1 MLAVVLGVHQL
12 MTLLRALGERLVVDK
27 RRTLI
32 RYRYTY
38 LLGAGNTTV
47 APTKA
52 GAADV
57 YENTSSSIQFA
68 TLTHSHSTSVSS
80 VSDVTLAAS

>member
-47 APTKA
+47 APTSA
-52 GAADV
+52 GATDV
-57 YENTSSSIQFA
+57 YENTRSSIRFA
-68 TLTHSHSTSVSS
+68 THSTSLSS